1 MRNTLAIFWKET
13 KSYFGS
19 PMAYVVGAVFLALT
33 GYFFVSS
40 ISRPF
45 AEASIRGWL
54 LPATF
59 FLIFWAPALTM
70 RLFAE
75 EQKLGTL
82 ELLLTA
88 PVQDWEVVLG
98 KFLASLVTFLGT
110 LSFTLYYVLLLFW
123 FGDPD
128 IGPLLSGYLGL
139 ILYGS
144 ACLAIGLFASSLTSN
159 QIVAAI
165 VGSGVL
171 LLMALADQAAGI
183 VGGVAS
189 QVLEQISLTAHF
201 EDFAR
206 GVIDTHH
213 VVYYL
218 LVTAFVLFL
227 TERNLDSRR
236 WR

>member
-1 MRNTLAIFWKET
+1 
-13 KSYFGS
+13 
-19 PMAYVVGAVFLALT
+19 YVVGAVFLALT

-40 ISRPF
+40 ISQPF
-45 AEASIRGWL
+45 AEATIRGWL

-59 FLIFWAPALTM
+59 FFVFWAPALTM

-88 PVQDWEVVLG
+88 PVYDWEVVLG
-98 KFLASLVTFLGT
+98 KFLASLVILVGT
-110 LSFTLYYVLLLFW
+110 LSLTLYYVILLFW

-128 IGPLLSGYLGL
+128 IGPLASGYLGIL
-139 ILYGS
+139 LYGG
-144 ACLAIGLFASSLTSN
+144 AALAIGLFASSLTSN

-165 VGSGVL
+165 LGSGIL
-171 LLMALADQAAGI
+171 LLMTLADQAAQI

-189 QVLEQISLTAHF
+189 LVLEQISLTAHF
-201 EDFAR
+201 ADFAR
-206 GVIDTHH
+206 GVIDTHN

-218 LVTAFVLFL
+218 LVIAFVLFL

>member
-1 MRNTLAIFWKET
+1 MRNTLAIAWKES
-13 KSYFGS
+13 KAYFGS

-45 AEASIRGWL
+45 AEATIRGWL

-59 FLIFWAPALTM
+59 FFVFWAPALTM

-88 PVQDWEVVLG
+88 PLYDWEVVLG
-98 KFLASLVTFLGT
+98 KFLASVVILVGT
-110 LSFTLYYVLLLFW
+110 LFLTLYYVLLLFW

-128 IGPLLSGYLGL
+128 IGPLVSGYLGIL
-139 ILYGS
+139 LYGGAS
-144 ACLAIGLFASSLTSN
+144 LAIGLFASSLTSN

-165 VGSGVL
+165 LGSGIL
-171 LLMALADQAAGI
+171 LLMTLADQAAQI

-189 QVLEQISLTAHF
+189 RVLEQISLTAHF
-201 EDFAR
+201 SDFAR
-206 GVIDTHH
+206 GVIDTHN

-218 LVTAFVLFL
+218 LVIVFVLFL

>member
-1 MRNTLAIFWKET
+1 MRNTLAIAWKET

-19 PMAYVVGAVFLALT
+19 PMAYVIGAVFLALT

-45 AEASIRGWL
+45 AEATIRGWL

-59 FLIFWAPALTM
+59 FFVFWAPALTM

-88 PVQDWEVVLG
+88 PVHDWEVVLG
-98 KFLASLVTFLGT
+98 KFLASVAILVGT
-110 LSFTLYYVLLLFW
+110 LSLTLYYVLLLFW

-128 IGPLLSGYLGL
+128 VGPLLSGYLGL
-139 ILYGS
+139 LLYGS
-144 ACLAIGLFASSLTSN
+144 ASLAIGLFASSLTSN
-159 QIVAAI
+159 QIVAAV
-165 VGSGVL
+165 VGSGLL
-171 LLMALADQAAGI
+171 LLMTLADQAAQI
-183 VGGVAS
+183 VGGIAS
-189 QVLEQISLTAHF
+189 RVLEQISLTAHF
-201 EDFAR
+201 ADFAR
-206 GVIDTHH
+206 GVIDTHN
-213 VVYYL
+213 VVYYI
-218 LVTAFVLFL
+218 LVTVFVLFL